1 MDLIQNASML
11 DSMISTVLFDF
22 GGVITT
28 SPFDGFANYEKEAG
42 LPEDLIRKINSTNP
56 DMNAWAQYERNQITR
71 EEFLELF
78 EEEAFALGYK
88 VDAERVLQCL
98 STDIRPKM
106 LNAVQRLSDVYTT
119 AILTNNLTEVSED
132 DTQPEPSREHLGSVM
147 TVVDAIIES
156 SKIGVR
162 KPDAAFYEIACE
174 QLGVRPDQCV
184 FLDDLGINLK
194 PAKLMGMTTI
204 KVVNESQ
211 ALHDLSN
218 VLNFDLS

>member
-1 MDLIQNASML
+1 MGLTQNASML

-28 SPFDGFANYEKEAG
+28 SPFDGFADYEKESG

-56 DMNAWAQYERNQITR
+56 DMNAWAKYERNHVTR

-78 EEEAFALGYK
+78 EEEAFVLGYK
-88 VDAERVLQCL
+88 VNADRVLQCL

-106 LNAVQRLSDVYTT
+106 LSAVEKLTDVYTT

-132 DTQPEPSREHLGSVM
+132 ETKPGPSREHLASVIS
-147 TVVDAIIES
+147 VVDAIIES

-162 KPDAAFYEIACE
+162 KPDTAFYEIACE
-174 QLGVRPDQCV
+174 QLGVRPDECV

-194 PAKLMGMTTI
+194 PARLMGMTTI
-204 KVVNESQ
+204 KVVTESQ
-211 ALHDLSN
+211 ALHDLSS